1 MVVVSGKR
9 IKQVCH
15 LVATASACIGTAVHQ
30 KYFLPM
36 HLSHIYINSAELWV
50 FPEKIA
56 MQYTFSKLIKG
67 PHMDLVGGIGMT

>member
-36 HLSHIYINSAELWV
+36 HLSHIGINSAESL
-50 FPEKIA
+50 
-56 MQYTFSKLIKG
+56 
-67 PHMDLVGGIGMT
+67 GISRKNCNAVYIL